1 MSLKD
6 RVYKASPIVYNL
18 EIHLVANCDVLLDET
33 TNQGFGHSASI
44 DRCTKKAPALLA
56 QELFYYRT
64 LEGFYWLSTGIASP
78 VYCVFVTCSVALN
91 ALMTLLFASNSA

>member
-18 EIHLVANCDVLLDET
+18 EIHLGANCDDLLDET
-33 TNQGFGHSASI
+33 TQGFEHSAST

-91 ALMTLLFASNSA
+91 ALITLLFASNSA

>member
-1 MSLKD
+1 MTTYWMKPPKD
-6 RVYKASPIVYNL
+6 LNIQ
-18 EIHLVANCDVLLDET
+18 HLQIGV
-33 TNQGFGHSASI
+33 Q
-44 DRCTKKAPALLA
+44 KKAPALLA

-91 ALMTLLFASNSA
+91 ALITLLFASNSA